1 MIGVMSCPAFFTD
14 STKQRSC
21 YFCQKQSI
29 GDHVDRMIVHS
40 SEIAA
45 EIGITTRWN

>member
-1 MIGVMSCPAFFTD
+1 MIGVMSYSAFFIW
-14 STKQRSC
+14 SVLHLFC

-29 GDHVDRMIVHS
+29 GDRVDRMIVHS

-45 EIGITTRWN
+45 